1 MSRRVRTPIM
11 APDGTQLAAF
21 LGVGRELGMWLLP
34 TGAGAATK
42 LVDGLAWPLAWLDDE
57 AILFVRDPFGGSGN
71 TRIEKVS
78 SAGDAVQTVLVLPF
92 RCDFANLTVS
102 RDADRAVCALREST
116 SDVYVIDGLDLR
128 MR

>member
-1 MSRRVRTPIM
+1 M

-21 LGVGRELGMWLLP
+21 LGVGQEPGLWLLP
-34 TGAGAATK
+34 TGAGTATK
-42 LVDGLAWPLAWLDDE
+42 LVDGLAWPMAWLDDG

-71 TRIEKVS
+71 TRIEKAS
-78 SAGDAVQTVLVLPF
+78 SAGGDIQTVLELPF

-102 RDADRAVCALREST
+102 RDTDRAVCALREST